1 MKKGCFFR
9 SLLLII
15 VLIGIISYLYKK
27 YGDQLI
33 QSGKEQVKEFV
44 DESIQKA
51 IDNLTESVERDSLQ
65 KSLEKL
71 INEIDT
77 KNISLDSNDFNA
89 LKEKFNEL
97 IDSNK
102 INFENIEE
110 LRKLIKEYE
119 KREKK

>member
-9 SLLLII
+9 SLLLLI
-15 VLIGIISYLYKK
+15 VLIGIISYLYQK
-27 YGDQLI
+27 YGDKI
-33 QSGKEQVKEFV
+33 IRSGKEQVKEFV

-51 IDNLTESVERDSLQ
+51 IDNLTDSVEKDSLQ
-65 KSLEKL
+65 KDLEKL
-71 INEIDT
+71 IDEFDS

-89 LKEKFNEL
+89 IKEKFNEL

-110 LRKLIKEYE
+110 LRKLIKRYE
-119 KREKK
+119 KREKN

>member
-15 VLIGIISYLYKK
+15 VLIGIISYLYQR

-71 INEIDT
+71 IDEIDT